1 MLLFDPQVK
10 LLPFSMAAICLLKLA
25 LDNVNVD
32 YKGLESTF

>member
-10 LLPFSMAAICLLKLA
+10 LLPFSMAAISLLKLA
-25 LDNVNVD
+25 LDNENMD